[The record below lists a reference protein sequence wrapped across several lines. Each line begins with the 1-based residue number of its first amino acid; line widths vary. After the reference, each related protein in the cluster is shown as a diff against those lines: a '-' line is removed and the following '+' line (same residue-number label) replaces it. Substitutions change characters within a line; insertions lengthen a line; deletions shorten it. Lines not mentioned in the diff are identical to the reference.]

1 MNLFKWVKK
10 LTTTEM
16 YEPRGKLL
24 NGTLRASQYV
34 VTAGLGYELH
44 HVGLAGPAA
53 IVLGVLFFTAKVVGK
68 TGWMLERDRGRAY
81 ARTLATV

>member
-1 MNLFKWVKK
+1 MNLFKWVKE

-24 NGTLRASQYV
+24 NGTLRTSQYV

-44 HVGLAGPAA
+44 HVGFAGPAV
-53 IVLGVLFFTAKVVGK
+53 IILGALFFTAKVAGK
-68 TGWMLERDRGRAY
+68 AGWMLERERARAY
-81 ARTLATV
+81 ARTLAAV